1 MRAQALLLTLATL
14 AACGGD
20 DDDDP
25 ATADAAGAVADAA
38 PADAAPGPADAASD
52 PADAAPDPADA
63 SAGPFGELSGACG
76 VIDTEIEDPAPSR
89 FDSAIDFERPFTE
102 ADAPAL
108 TDGGREILADGNAG
122 GSSLLSEVFAFE
134 LLGRCE
140 GAALVKTETEI
151 VYDQPGAITDLLVS
165 IDGEKLGVS
174 VTRAVGFPF
183 DAPYTVEQATEL
195 LEGKLADILV
205 SSANVSEQDRWRKQM
220 LAVLAFAPAHAGSLA
235 TALEAID
242 PAVRADT
249 IVWILVTDGADDFV
263 YCDGPCD

>member
-1 MRAQALLLTLATL
+1 MRAPALLLTLATL

-20 DDDDP
+20 DDDP
-25 ATADAAGAVADAA
+25 ASPDAAGALADAAPRDGA
-38 PADAAPGPADAASD
+38 PADAAADPPD
-52 PADAAPDPADA
+52 GAPDPVDA

-76 VIDTEIEDPAPSR
+76 VIDTEIEDPLPSR
-89 FDSAIDFERPFTE
+89 FDSAIAFERPFTE

-108 TDGGREILADGNAG
+108 TDGGREVLADGNAG

-140 GAALVKTETEI
+140 GAALLKTETEI
-151 VYDQPGAITDLLVS
+151 VYDQPGAITDLLVE

-174 VTRAVGFPF
+174 VTRAIGFPF
-183 DAPYTVEQATEL
+183 DAPYTVEQATDL
-195 LEGKLADILV
+195 LEEKLADILV
-205 SSANVSEQDRWRKQM
+205 SSANVSDEDRWRKQI
-220 LAVLAFAPAHAGSLA
+220 LAVLAYAPGHAESLA
-235 TALEAID
+235 AALAALD

-249 IVWILVTDGADDFV
+249 IVWILVTDGPDDFV

>member
-1 MRAQALLLTLATL
+1 VRAQALLLTLATL

-25 ATADAAGAVADAA
+25 ATPDAAGALADAALPDAA
-38 PADAAPGPADAASD
+38 PADAAASAADAAAD
-52 PADAAPDPADA
+52 PADANV
-63 SAGPFGELSGACG
+63 GPFGELSGACG
-76 VIDTEIEDPAPSR
+76 VIDTEIDDPFPSR
-89 FDSAIDFERPFTE
+89 LDSAIAFERLFTE

-140 GAALVKTETEI
+140 EAELVKTETEI

-183 DAPYTVEQATEL
+183 DAPYTVEQATLL

-205 SSANVSEQDRWRKQM
+205 STANVSEEDRWRKQI
-220 LAVLAFAPAHAGSLA
+220 LAVLAFAPGHAESLT
-235 TALEAID
+235 TALDGID

-249 IVWILVTDGADDFV
+249 IVWVLVTDGADDFV